1 MKSICY
7 QVFQTL
13 FVQNRCLVMMVF
25 LSLNI
30 LGVYGNTYYRP
41 KVEVNANP
49 TGAGNVYVSRTQGDK
64 TSQTA
69 VGDYGDN
76 GKKDKTSTFYFSA
89 DHIGEDYLWYAWI
102 SQNGTVA
109 LTQKNAPL
117 DLSVNSEDTYG
128 ADNNTTDKT
137 EGDDNWYSYLFHF
150 TAKWVQ
156 PDVTGVTNGTANGTR
171 QSTYDLGTL
180 TDPTAT
186 TTDVAFT
193 LSNDYAGLLDIN
205 DVCPDYYSVATPLAS
220 NGYTNGN
227 ISHTKGSGSLT
238 VPVIYTPTGI
248 HGQTNSASLTVKS
261 NYPSAGTNCWTAV
274 FSVAENY
281 KPEFSLSTT
290 NYNFTPNYPIDN
302 STSSSAYTLPITG
315 RNYAAFNIAEWDVSW
330 GTVTYEGGT
339 YPNAN
344 PYSLDVTDINNPKV
358 IFTAPATGSYTD
370 VTVTLTITAK
380 YEDANRT
387 LIASDA
393 KTITFSADA
402 GNILKIGDLSA
413 YTMDFGIVDFGTEV
427 SKEVALISTY
437 SDLTETRSNEVD
449 GITFTPDYANDKITV
464 SIANTTAIGS
474 HTPSLT
480 LKAGTKASAVLNV
493 TAQVRLAKPE
503 LEANGDVNSVLLEW
517 NEINGATKYIIK
529 SAATVVETLTAIEA
543 EEANYKYKVTTIG
556 GTPVVAG
563 QSYSFTVTAVYGD
576 DASILEKISVSDE
589 KTASPSECPYTITT
603 DNASKDKL
611 GMATGLKNGLKVNGI
626 DAKYNPSKAQ
636 WDVDVT
642 STFDANGNALF
653 DRLYIFGLT
662 TGPIGSST
670 VQGYANSGATMPNA
684 ITPCYIYEKRTDGKA
699 YEHKATIDNMNTD
712 TKNSTWFNVSLSSNE
727 KKKIYLTGWCPY
739 GSTGVTINEHG
750 LLYVTGNNNNQID
763 IYLEDCYLYS
773 RVHKRD
779 NSTTW
784 GKLNFEKDAYEYSGL
799 RLVSALALMSED
811 GYDYGAKGA
820 ASAIVI
826 EATGNTAFP
835 ANIHIKGDNL
845 VFGHMGAS
853 FAIKAD
859 LSSFGYG
866 NMDEAMGQY
875 SAPIYV
881 RPQDKNKTTTL
892 TMDDKWPTDASDPT
906 KYVHTN
912 GYMKLEKYLP
922 AGPSI
927 DLGNKNTTLNFNGG
941 RFELEASL
949 PTQANYPNNLAICVR
964 NGEFLYD
971 GLPDGVQAYV
981 CYGMAGDA
989 TGGTVN
995 LNDGSVWVTKFTPA
1009 IKQWSGTPVD
1019 NSDFFDDIYTEGGV
1033 EYSNTLRLPGKTYVH
1048 GGSHK
1053 GYIRACTELLS
1064 SGSTPT
1070 DGYSYLEQRVYE
1082 VNDAE
1087 IENGFVK
1094 EAYFTNAN
1102 PAGLYKRERVTPST
1116 DGATEMLLET
1126 YYQTYTSYY
1135 SSQGGS
1141 YGRAAISPEVEKD
1154 GKKRIYLWVPGKAK
1168 HPITFTNWHLSTP
1181 YVKADLGALGALANG
1196 MNIEFGTETEVPY
1209 EKYEGGE
1216 DKHVVKNLWRV
1227 EMDENIVKAATVVG
1241 KVPAKVAAE
1250 YVFVD
1255 LDDSSFPS
1263 EELYRDISNETDYVI
1278 KNSLYSFQT
1287 IQADDWMLFCP
1298 QFDVKNIYILEI
1310 CDENFLKTLS
1320 ESDGRDEALL
1330 AQAVLNLD
1338 MTALIGIDI
1347 SAATNDKPFWDYYA
1361 RYSEYVNHIKNFTGD
1376 DSDIEMRKPF
1386 YQNYNPALNSMRTK
1400 LQHLVKKGDGSFNY
1414 SDAHYY
1420 LYQTDATD
1428 WWIDTETEILK
1439 INWELAPAAENND
1452 GLVMKKGQV
1461 YAMQFPYCPGCNDGT
1476 EWDYWTGKVIVLE
1489 GEGPQTLNGSNVHS
1503 TIKATT
1509 EGGFHG
1515 NYTFKDISLEE
1526 SEMIDAYFNVAG
1538 YMFDKES
1545 SGVTSLPAGESFV
1558 ILPSSVYSSMP
1569 GKRVK
1574 SIDPQSGVITWEEDN
1589 SNDGTTTGT
1598 PTISGN
1604 RQMMVYTIDG
1614 GVGIIP
1620 VTAQEVS
1627 IYNAAGQLVTAQY
1640 LTEETHIPLST
1651 GIYLICGANE
1661 RAKAVVR

>member
-1 MKSICY
+1 MCLIFGVSYSYGITVTAKAVINDHNTSGGGTVQAHIITKEGWIWDTWTPGSKGETSSVSFGLESPKYSADVTSINNGYYFYQWEEENGTKIAQKSNSNSIKDAQITADKTVY
-7 QVFQTL
+7 AVFKPVGVSNASAKTISTDDLLQYKEVTVEFPVSNADNTNDFQTPI
-13 FVQNRCLVMMVF
+13 V
-25 LSLNI
+25 
-30 LGVYGNTYYRP
+30 
-41 KVEVNANP
+41 
-49 TGAGNVYVSRTQGDK
+49 TGDGFTYVSHTFSSNKISVVVSFTEQNK
-64 TSQTA
+64 
-69 VGDYGDN
+69 DN
-76 GKKDKTSTFYFSA
+76 FN
-89 DHIGEDYLWYAWI
+89 GEPKP
-102 SQNGTVA
+102 S
-109 LTQKNAPL
+109 
-117 DLSVNSEDTYG
+117 
-128 ADNNTTDKT
+128 
-137 EGDDNWYSYLFHF
+137 F
-150 TAKWVQ
+150 T
-156 PDVTGVTNGTANGTR
+156 
-171 QSTYDLGTL
+171 
-180 TDPTAT
+180 
-186 TTDVAFT
+186 
-193 LSNDYAGLLDIN
+193 
-205 DVCPDYYSVATPLAS
+205 
-220 NGYTNGN
+220 
-227 ISHTKGSGSLT
+227 
-238 VPVIYTPTGI
+238 
-248 HGQTNSASLTVKS
+248 
-261 NYPSAGTNCWTAV
+261 
-274 FSVAENY
+274 
-281 KPEFSLSTT
+281 
-290 NYNFTPNYPIDN
+290 
-302 STSSSAYTLPITG
+302 
-315 RNYAAFNIAEWDVSW
+315 
-330 GTVTYEGGT
+330 GTVTLKSAGGENVATGTINATSDLRPKYTPENGTTVDLTPGAAALAAVVKEFTITPTNNVASHASAQWTTTLASDAAGKGFAITSGVNTKAPTITFTPKDNNYEE
-339 YPNAN
+339 
-344 PYSLDVTDINNPKV
+344 DVT
-358 IFTAPATGSYTD
+358 T
-370 VTVTLTITAK
+370 TLTITCTYIDSQSK
-380 YEDANRT
+380 SIT
-387 LIASDA
+387 STH
-393 KTITFSADA
+393 TITLTADKGSAV
-402 GNILKIGDLSA
+402 KIDNA
-413 YTMDFGIVDFGTEV
+413 MHANYDFGQVTYNGSAHTHSLSFASNINELTYDWESDTYFEYKIDGENIVISLKSTAIPADYMDKLSVKSGGIEV
-427 SKEVALISTY
+427 SSLA
-437 SDLTETRSNEVD
+437 
-449 GITFTPDYANDKITV
+449 V
-464 SIANTTAIGS
+464 S
-474 HTPSLT
+474 
-480 LKAGTKASAVLNV
+480 
-493 TAQVRLAKPE
+493 AQVRLAKLE
-503 LEANGDVNSVLLEW
+503 LEANGDVKSVLLEW
-517 NEINGATKYIIK
+517 NEVYGATKYIIK
-529 SAATVVETLTAIEA
+529 SGATDVAILNAAEA
-543 EEANYKYKVTTIG
+543 QTANYKYKVTAIG
-556 GTPVVAG
+556 STPVVIG
-563 QSYSFTVTAVYGD
+563 QSYPFTITAVYGE
-576 DASILEKISVSDE
+576 DASIATKISVSDE
-589 KTASPSECPYTITT
+589 KTASPSEYPYTITT

-611 GMATGLKNGLKVNGI
+611 GMATGLKNGLKVNGDI
-626 DAKYNPSKAQ
+626 AKYNPSKAQ

-662 TGPIGSST
+662 TGPSGGD
-670 VQGYANSGATMPNA
+670 VQGYANAGATMPNA
-684 ITPCYIYEKRTDGKA
+684 ITPCYIYEKRSDGKA
-699 YEHKATIDNMNTD
+699 YEHKATIDNMNTE
-712 TKNSTWFNVSLSSNE
+712 TKNSTWFSVSLSSNE

-750 LLYVTGNNNNQID
+750 LLYVTGNNSNQID

-779 NSTTW
+779 NGRDW
-784 GKLNFEKDAYEYSGL
+784 GSPNFDCEQLDYTGWNL
-799 RLVSALALMSED
+799 LSAVNVITED
-811 GYDYGAKGA
+811 GLDYGAKGA

-853 FAIKAD
+853 LGVKVDAELGGYSIKVD
-859 LSSFGYG
+859 QT
-866 NMDEAMGQY
+866 MGQY

-881 RPQDKNKTTTL
+881 RPQNKDRKTTL
-892 TMDDKWPTDASDPT
+892 AMDDKWLDAAGNSSSF
-906 KYVHTN
+906 YHTN
-912 GYMKLEKYLP
+912 GYLKFEKYLP

-927 DLGNKNTTLNFNGG
+927 DLGNKNTILNFNGG

-949 PTQANYPNNLAICVR
+949 PTQGNYPNNLAVCVR
-964 NGEFLYD
+964 NGEFTYE
-971 GLPDGVQAYV
+971 GLPEGVRTFV
-981 CYGMAGDA
+981 CYGLAGDA

-1009 IKQWSGTPVD
+1009 IKQWSGNPVD

-1033 EYSNTLRLPGKTYVH
+1033 EYSNTLRLPGSTYVR

-1053 GYIRACTELLS
+1053 GYIRACSELLS

-1082 VNDAE
+1082 VSEAE

-1135 SSQGGS
+1135 SSLGGS
-1141 YGRAAISPEVEKD
+1141 YGRAAISPEVETD

-1181 YVKADLGALGALANG
+1181 YAKADLGGLGALASG
-1196 MNIEFGTETEVPY
+1196 MNIEFGVETEVPY

-1227 EMDENIVKAATVVG
+1227 EMDENIVKAAKEVG

-1255 LDDSSFPS
+1255 LDDSSFPND
-1263 EELYRDISNETDYVI
+1263 ELYRDISNETDYVI

-1338 MTALIGIDI
+1338 MTTLIGIDI

-1361 RYSEYVNHIKNFTGD
+1361 RYSEYVNYIKNFTGD
-1376 DSDIEMRKPF
+1376 DSDIEKRKPF
-1386 YQNYNPALNSMRTK
+1386 YQNYNPELNSIRTK

-1439 INWELAPAAENND
+1439 INWALAPAAENND

-1476 EWDYWTGKVIVLE
+1476 EWDYWTGKMIVLE

-1526 SEMIDAYFNVAG
+1526 NEMNDAYFNVAG
-1538 YMFDKES
+1538 FMFDKES
-1545 SGVTSLPAGESFV
+1545 SEVTSLPAGESFV

-1589 SNDGTTTGT
+1589 SNDGTTTST

-1620 VTAQEVS
+1620 VTAQQVS
-1627 IYNAAGQLVTAQY
+1627 IYNAAGQLITSQY
-1640 LTEETHIPLST
+1640 LTEEVQIPLPA
-1651 GIYLICGANE
+1651 GIYLISGE
-1661 RAKAVVR
+1661 KEQAKAIVR

>member
-1 MKSICY
+1 MKKIVSTLVMCLIFGVSYSYGITVTAKAVINDHNTSGGGTVQAHILTEKGSISLFDTWGKGPIGETSPVSSTLSQPKYSADVMSTNNGYYFY
-7 QVFQTL
+7 QWEEENGTKIAQKSNSNSIKNAQITADKTVYAVFKPVGVSNASAKTISTDDLLQYKEVTVEFPVSDADNINDFQTPI
-13 FVQNRCLVMMVF
+13 V
-25 LSLNI
+25 
-30 LGVYGNTYYRP
+30 
-41 KVEVNANP
+41 
-49 TGAGNVYVSRTQGDK
+49 TGDGFAYVSHTYSSNK
-64 TSQTA
+64 ISVVVSFTEHNK
-69 VGDYGDN
+69 DN
-76 GKKDKTSTFYFSA
+76 FN
-89 DHIGEDYLWYAWI
+89 GEPKP
-102 SQNGTVA
+102 S
-109 LTQKNAPL
+109 
-117 DLSVNSEDTYG
+117 
-128 ADNNTTDKT
+128 
-137 EGDDNWYSYLFHF
+137 F
-150 TAKWVQ
+150 T
-156 PDVTGVTNGTANGTR
+156 
-171 QSTYDLGTL
+171 
-180 TDPTAT
+180 
-186 TTDVAFT
+186 
-193 LSNDYAGLLDIN
+193 
-205 DVCPDYYSVATPLAS
+205 
-220 NGYTNGN
+220 
-227 ISHTKGSGSLT
+227 
-238 VPVIYTPTGI
+238 
-248 HGQTNSASLTVKS
+248 
-261 NYPSAGTNCWTAV
+261 
-274 FSVAENY
+274 
-281 KPEFSLSTT
+281 
-290 NYNFTPNYPIDN
+290 
-302 STSSSAYTLPITG
+302 
-315 RNYAAFNIAEWDVSW
+315 
-330 GTVTYEGGT
+330 GTVTLKSAGGENVATGTINATSDLRPKYTPENGTTVDFTPGAAALAAVVKEFTITPTNNVANHASAQWTTTLASDAAGKGFAITSGVNTKAPTITFTPKDNNYEE
-339 YPNAN
+339 
-344 PYSLDVTDINNPKV
+344 DVT
-358 IFTAPATGSYTD
+358 T
-370 VTVTLTITAK
+370 TLTITCTYIDSQSK
-380 YEDANRT
+380 SIT
-387 LIASDA
+387 STH
-393 KTITFSADA
+393 TITLTADKGSAVKIDNA
-402 GNILKIGDLSA
+402 MHANYDFGQVTYNGSAHTHSLSFASNINELTYNWESGTYFEYQIDGENILISLKSTAIPADYTDRLSVKSG
-413 YTMDFGIVDFGTEV
+413 GIEV
-427 SKEVALISTY
+427 SSLA
-437 SDLTETRSNEVD
+437 
-449 GITFTPDYANDKITV
+449 V
-464 SIANTTAIGS
+464 S
-474 HTPSLT
+474 
-480 LKAGTKASAVLNV
+480 
-493 TAQVRLAKPE
+493 AQVRLAKPE
-503 LEANGDVNSVLLEW
+503 LEANGDVKSVLLEW
-517 NEINGATKYIIK
+517 NEVYGATNYIIK
-529 SAATVVETLTAIEA
+529 SGATDVAILNATEA
-543 EEANYKYKVTTIG
+543 QTANYKYKVTTIG
-556 GTPVVAG
+556 GTPVVTG
-563 QSYSFTVTAVYGD
+563 QSCSFTVTAVCGD
-576 DASILEKISVSDE
+576 DASISEKISVSDE
-589 KTASPSECPYTITT
+589 KTASPSEYPYTITT

-784 GKLNFEKDAYEYSGL
+784 GKLNFEKDPYEYFGL
-799 RLVSALALMSED
+799 KLLEVLALMSED

-881 RPQDKNKTTTL
+881 RPRDKNKTTTL
-892 TMDDKWPTDASDPT
+892 TMDDKWLTDASDPT

-1181 YVKADLGALGALANG
+1181 YVKADLGALGALASG

-1227 EMDENIVKAATVVG
+1227 EMDENIVKAANEVG

-1255 LDDSSFPS
+1255 LDDSSFPN

-1320 ESDGRDEALL
+1320 ESDGRAAALL

-1428 WWIDTETEILK
+1428 LWIDPETDILK

-1461 YAMQFPYCPGCNDGT
+1461 YAMQFPYCPGCNDGSK
-1476 EWDYWTGKVIVLE
+1476 WDYWTGKIIVLE

-1515 NYTFKDISLEE
+1515 NYTFKDISVAAN
-1526 SEMIDAYFNVAG
+1526 EMNDAYFNVAG

-1574 SIDPQSGVITWEEDN
+1574 SIDPQSGAITWEEDN

-1604 RQMMVYTIDG
+1604 RQMMVYTIEG
-1614 GVGIIP
+1614 GVGVIP
-1620 VTAQEVS
+1620 VIAQQVS
-1627 IYNAAGQLVTAQY
+1627 IYNAAGQLITSQY
-1640 LTEETHIPLST
+1640 LSEEVQIPLPA
-1651 GIYLICGANE
+1651 GIYLISGE
-1661 RAKAVVR
+1661 KEQAKAIVR